1 MWLLGITLVSLLL
14 FVKLI
19 SSYSWRLSFCL
30 ALQAFALLSWL
41 GVEVFGYFDSINF
54 LNLFIFWICITIP
67 ASYYNFINR
76 YRLLGLSTEN
86 LVSFKFLWLTGLI
99 FLLTFLSG
107 ILYAPNTID
116 STVYHLTRIE
126 FWLQHRNIDY
136 FATQTDRMLYQPPL
150 AEYMIMQFRILQ
162 NSDTFSFIIQWLFTL
177 GACVGVSLLAEIA
190 GAKKKTQY
198 IAFFISAT
206 IPMVVLQSSS
216 TQNDVTVSF
225 FIVMAAYFLLKNLSD
240 GKSLSAILTG
250 ISIGEAIL
258 TKGTA
263 YVFLFPICMYWGIVT
278 LKNVYLKKTSFGLQL
293 RNLSLFILPF
303 LIICGSFYYR
313 NFVLIGSPLGV
324 SKELFYVYNNQTHT
338 LSSFISVIIRNISLH
353 FSVPGIHL
361 LSEKIIFF
369 IHEKVLG
376 LNVNDPSTSFTP
388 FDLPMLGMT
397 EDNAGNFF
405 HFILFFPAVIFITKH
420 RNANLRAITVFG
432 LISFLLFCFQIKF
445 QIWHSRLHIP
455 IFLLMSVPIAFYL
468 SEIKRSV
475 IIFTILGLS
484 GVFFALFC
492 FSRPIIKLPPLT
504 TKTYF
509 TAPRISHIYHVEE
522 MKSRQMAALITYLKD
537 SKFRKIAVKS
547 EEMYG
552 NDILY
557 PIMYEL
563 RDKVSFYPIQMTN
576 RTKVLDKPRNDY
588 DAVLFFTNTPP
599 EILNVDKKY
608 RKMEINAG
616 NLYIFVP
623 QNPV

>member
-67 ASYYNFINR
+67 ASYYNFKNR
-76 YRLLGLSTEN
+76 YRLLGLATEN

-150 AEYMIMQFRILQ
+150 AEYMILQFRILQ
-162 NSDTFSFIIQWLFTL
+162 DSDTFSFIIQWLFAL

-198 IAFFISAT
+198 IAFFVSAT

-278 LKNVYLKKTSFGLQL
+278 LKNVYLKKTSFGIQL

-361 LSEKIIFF
+361 ISEKIIFF

-376 LNVNDPSTSFTP
+376 LSVNDPSTSFTP

-405 HFILFFPAVIFITKH
+405 HFILFFPAIIYVTKH
-420 RNANLRAITVFG
+420 KNTNLRAITVFG

-455 IFLLMSVPIAFYL
+455 IFLLMSVPTAFFLANFKYSNISL
-468 SEIKRSV
+468 V
-475 IIFTILGLS
+475 FLGLS

-492 FSRPIIKLPPLT
+492 FNRPIVKFPPLT
-504 TKTYF
+504 TN
-509 TAPRISHIYHVEE
+509 
-522 MKSRQMAALITYLKD
+522 TYLTSPKIAQFYHMEEEKGKQM
-537 SKFRKIAVKS
+537 STLIAFLKEKKFKKIAVKS
-547 EEMYG
+547 EEKYG

-557 PIMYEL
+557 PVMYEL
-563 RDKVSFYPIQMTN
+563 RHQSIFYPVQMTN
-576 RTKVLDKPRNDY
+576 QTRVLYSPTHAY
-588 DAVLFFTNTPP
+588 DAVLFFTNTPQ
-599 EILNVDKKY
+599 ESLDLDKKY
-608 RKMEINAG
+608 KKIAINAG

-623 QNPV
+623 